1 MESRARPARG
11 RSQATLA
18 ASDRGG
24 EDALVDHPQ
33 TRYATTDDDVHIAF
47 QVLGDGPIDLVFVH
61 AFVSHV
67 ELFWE
72 LPSFE
77 RFVREVS
84 AWARVILF
92 DKRGIGLSD
101 RLTALPTLGA
111 RLDELRAVLDAIG
124 SERILVMGN
133 RDGGALGALFAATY
147 PDRTLGLALW
157 SGGVRTAQAADYP
170 WGMSEDWFEERLA
183 IRKEI
188 WGDRSRGEEATRM
201 TYTEAG
207 DRLAQDPSFVDWVTR
222 LQRYA
227 AAPGDL
233 VRFSRMWLSTD
244 VRSVLPAIQ
253 VPTAVLMREGWSSGL
268 VEEAAWT
275 AGQIPGAQLISL
287 SGDEDDAILGDVVEV
302 AATIRR
308 FAEAIEE
315 EHAAFDRVLAT
326 VLFTDMVG
334 SSKKAAELGDRAW
347 KELVQQHHAKVRA
360 LLARFR
366 GREVDTAGDG
376 FFATFDGPGRAVR
389 CAQAIV
395 QSVASLGIEVRAG
408 LHTGEVETIDGK
420 AGGLAVVIGA
430 RVGALAAPSEVLA
443 SQTVRDLTAGSGI
456 AFEDAGEHE
465 LKGVPARWRVYRA
478 ASA

>member
-1 MESRARPARG
+1 
-11 RSQATLA
+11 
-18 ASDRGG
+18 
-24 EDALVDHPQ
+24 
-33 TRYATTDDDVHIAF
+33 
-47 QVLGDGPIDLVFVH
+47 
-61 AFVSHV
+61 
-67 ELFWE
+67 
-72 LPSFE
+72 
-77 RFVREVS
+77 
-84 AWARVILF
+84 
-92 DKRGIGLSD
+92 
-101 RLTALPTLGA
+101 
-111 RLDELRAVLDAIG
+111 
-124 SERILVMGN
+124 
-133 RDGGALGALFAATY
+133 
-147 PDRTLGLALW
+147 
-157 SGGVRTAQAADYP
+157 
-170 WGMSEDWFEERLA
+170 
-183 IRKEI
+183 
-188 WGDRSRGEEATRM
+188 
-201 TYTEAG
+201 
-207 DRLAQDPSFVDWVTR
+207 
-222 LQRYA
+222 
-227 AAPGDL
+227 
-233 VRFSRMWLSTD
+233 MWLSTD

-253 VPTAVLMREGWSSGL
+253 VPTAVLMREGWSSVL

-275 AGQIPGAQLISL
+275 AGQIPGAQLIRL

>member
-1 MESRARPARG
+1 
-11 RSQATLA
+11 
-18 ASDRGG
+18 
-24 EDALVDHPQ
+24 
-33 TRYATTDDDVHIAF
+33 
-47 QVLGDGPIDLVFVH
+47 
-61 AFVSHV
+61 
-67 ELFWE
+67 
-72 LPSFE
+72 
-77 RFVREVS
+77 
-84 AWARVILF
+84 
-92 DKRGIGLSD
+92 
-101 RLTALPTLGA
+101 
-111 RLDELRAVLDAIG
+111 
-124 SERILVMGN
+124 
-133 RDGGALGALFAATY
+133 
-147 PDRTLGLALW
+147 
-157 SGGVRTAQAADYP
+157 
-170 WGMSEDWFEERLA
+170 
-183 IRKEI
+183 
-188 WGDRSRGEEATRM
+188 M

-275 AGQIPGAQLISL
+275 AGQIPGAQLIRL

-326 VLFTDMVG
+326 VLFTDIVG
-334 SSKKAAELGDRAW
+334 SSNKAAELGDRAW